1 MRVTCD
7 SDVLSNFGRRAGRGV
22 REVHEAIQAG
32 TLSLNVICLFEA
44 RGGMED
50 LAKVHEFDSSFAHL
64 PVLEFT
70 REAALRAGDLWRTM
84 RRAKKTVAVR
94 DLFLA
99 SLADAHRVRLLTADH
114 DFIPLRT
121 LGLDIIIIETESHI
135 SS

>member
-50 LAKVHEFDSSFAHL
+50 PAKVHEFDSAFAHL

-70 REAALRAGDLWRTM
+70 REAALRAGDLWRTL
-84 RRAKKTVAVR
+84 RRTKKTVAIR

-99 SLADAHRVRLLTADH
+99 SLADVHRVRLLTADR
-114 DFIPLRT
+114 DFVPLCA
-121 LGLDIIIIETESHI
+121 LGLDITIIETESRI
-135 SS
+135 PS

>member
-1 MRVTCD
+1 M
-7 SDVLSNFGRRAGRGV
+7 
-22 REVHEAIQAG
+22 HEAIQAG

-50 LAKVHEFDSSFAHL
+50 VAKVHEFDSAFAHL
-64 PVLEFT
+64 PVLNFT
-70 REAALRAGDLWRTM
+70 REAALRAGDLWRTL
-84 RRAKKTVAVR
+84 RRTKKTVAIR

-99 SLADAHRVRLLTADH
+99 SLADVHRVRLLTADH

-121 LGLDIIIIETESHI
+121 LGLDITIIETESHI